1 MPAAAALAQR
11 GGDLWSGL
19 RAKNPSAQYGGFE
32 TLADMEEKVGQFPKG
47 TQFAMGDGGAVN
59 GAAAEI
65 RKYAAVRGLAM
76 VAR

>member
-1 MPAAAALAQR
+1 
-11 GGDLWSGL
+11 
-19 RAKNPSAQYGGFE
+19 
-32 TLADMEEKVGQFPKG
+32 MEEKLGQFPKG

-65 RKYAAVRGLAM
+65 RKYAAGRGLAM